1 MSTIIPWI
9 IFSSKESIP
18 INTIQMH
25 NEDIFTFHF
34 SWFRLLILER
44 FCTYY
49 LPSHPSLSVD
59 FIPQEQYSPK
69 AHTQTHTNK
78 HVYLRKW
85 ISVFV
90 FLNNKIVC
98 A

>member
-1 MSTIIPWI
+1 MSTIIPWTC
-9 IFSSKESIP
+9 FSSKESIA
-18 INTIQMH
+18 ISTIQMH

-34 SWFRLLILER
+34 PLIRLLILER

-49 LPSHPSLSVD
+49 WPSHPLLSVD
-59 FIPQEQYSPK
+59 FSPQKQYYPK
-69 AHTQTHTNK
+69 VHTHRDK

-85 ISVFV
+85 ISVFM
-90 FLNNKIVC
+90 FLDKKIVF